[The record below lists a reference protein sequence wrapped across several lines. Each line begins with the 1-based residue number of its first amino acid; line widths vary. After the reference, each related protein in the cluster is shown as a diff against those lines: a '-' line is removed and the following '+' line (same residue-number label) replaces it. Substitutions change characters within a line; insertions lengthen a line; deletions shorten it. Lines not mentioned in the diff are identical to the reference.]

1 MDQKNISYT
10 NTGEEKLVEQQF
22 VFFRYKI
29 LIDYEFIKCYCK
41 MKLPAKR
48 VNKILVS
55 RKINSLYSILDRI
68 YIDNNFK
75 FEDLF
80 KKNNDKL
87 NFVSENVIRIRRM
100 YVLPK
105 EEKT

>member
-1 MDQKNISYT
+1 MSS
-10 NTGEEKLVEQQF
+10 LS
-22 VFFRYKI
+22 
-29 LIDYEFIKCYCK
+29 K

-55 RKINSLYSILDRI
+55 RKINSLYSILARI

-80 KKNNDKL
+80 KKK
-87 NFVSENVIRIRRM
+87 
-100 YVLPK
+100 
-105 EEKT
+105 